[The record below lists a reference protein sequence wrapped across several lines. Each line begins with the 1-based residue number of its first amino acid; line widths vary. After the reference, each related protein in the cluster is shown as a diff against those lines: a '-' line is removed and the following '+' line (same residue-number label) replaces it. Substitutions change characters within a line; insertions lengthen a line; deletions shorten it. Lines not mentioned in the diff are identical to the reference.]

1 MEENSM
7 NKQIEIDQQF
17 ICPQCK
23 SNHLTKDDQR
33 GELICQDCGLVL
45 DEEIIDYGPEW
56 RAFDNEQETQRART
70 GAPMNEL
77 IFDKG
82 LSTTIGWQNR
92 DHYGNKIPARNQSQ
106 LRRLR
111 KWHRRTTMRKGN
123 AQSLHQALKYI
134 SQISSTMSLP
144 RPVRENAAAIY
155 RKSSRKDL
163 IRGRSIHGFAAATV
177 YAGCR
182 RCNLPRSLDEVSE
195 ASGIDKKEIGRN
207 YRFMSKK
214 LSLKLLPVRPQEY
227 LNRFANALK
236 LESDAI
242 REARDLIDKT
252 LENKKISGCSPA
264 SIAAAAIYVASLLCH
279 DKKTQKEIAEAA
291 GVTEVTIRNHYKKI
305 VNNLQLDVA
314 V

>member
-1 MEENSM
+1 MKN
-7 NKQIEIDQQF
+7 QIEVDQQF

-23 SNHLTKDDQR
+23 SKHLRKDNQR

-45 DEEIIDYGPEW
+45 DEDLIDYSPEW
-56 RAFDNEQETQRART
+56 RAFDNEQEKQRART
-70 GAPMNEL
+70 GSPMNEL

-82 LSTTIGWQNR
+82 LSTTIGWQNK
-92 DHYGNKIPARNQSQ
+92 DHYGNRIPARNQSQ

-123 AQSLHQALKYI
+123 AQNLHRALQYI
-134 SQISSTMSLP
+134 TQISSSMSLP
-144 RPVRENAAAIY
+144 RAVRENAAAIY
-155 RKSSRKDL
+155 RKASRKDL
-163 IRGRSIHGFAAATV
+163 IRGRSINGFAAATV

-207 YRFMSKK
+207 YRFMSKE

-227 LNRFANALK
+227 LNRFANSLNLK
-236 LESDAI
+236 GDAI
-242 REARDLIDKT
+242 QEARDLINKT
-252 LENKKISGCSPA
+252 LDNKTISGCSPA
-264 SIAAAAIYVASLLCH
+264 SIAAAAIYVASLLHH
-279 DKKTQKEIAEAA
+279 DKKTQKEIAETA

-305 VNNLQLDVA
+305 VNNLNLDVA
-314 V
+314 I

>member
-1 MEENSM
+1 MKN
-7 NKQIEIDQQF
+7 QIEIDQQF

-23 SNHLTKDDQR
+23 SKHLTKDNQR

-45 DEEIIDYGPEW
+45 DEDLIDYSPEW
-56 RAFDNEQETQRART
+56 RAFDNEQEKQRART
-70 GAPMNEL
+70 GSPMNEL

-82 LSTTIGWQNR
+82 LSTTIGWQNK
-92 DHYGNKIPARNQSQ
+92 DHYGNRIPARNQSQ

-123 AQSLHQALKYI
+123 AQNLHRALQYI
-134 SQISSTMSLP
+134 TQISSSMSLP
-144 RPVRENAAAIY
+144 RAVRENAAAIY
-155 RKSSRKDL
+155 RKASRKDL
-163 IRGRSIHGFAAATV
+163 IRGRSINGFAAATV

-207 YRFMSKK
+207 YRFMSKE

-227 LNRFANALK
+227 LNRFANSLNLK
-236 LESDAI
+236 GDAI
-242 REARDLIDKT
+242 QEARDLINKT
-252 LENKKISGCSPA
+252 LDNKTISGCSPA
-264 SIAAAAIYVASLLCH
+264 SIAAAAIYVASLLHH
-279 DKKTQKEIAEAA
+279 DKKTQKDIAETA

-305 VNNLQLDVA
+305 VNNLNLDVA
-314 V
+314 I

>member
-314 V
+314 I